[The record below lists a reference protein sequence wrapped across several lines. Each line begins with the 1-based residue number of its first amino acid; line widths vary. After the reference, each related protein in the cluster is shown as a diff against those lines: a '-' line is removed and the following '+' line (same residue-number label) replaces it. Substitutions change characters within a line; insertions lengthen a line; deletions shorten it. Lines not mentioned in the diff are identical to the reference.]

1 MFYFIFNNLKND
13 YNFLILGQRYTD
25 LPKFKLSISPPPST
39 VSNSERQ
46 RTTAND
52 SERQP
57 IINNECN

>member
-25 LPKFKLSISPPPST
+25 LPKFKLSISPPRT
-39 VSNSERQ
+39 TANDSERQ

-52 SERQP
+52 SERQRTTA
-57 IINNECN
+57 NDNQ

>member
-39 VSNSERQ
+39 ANDSERQ

-57 IINNECN
+57 IINNE